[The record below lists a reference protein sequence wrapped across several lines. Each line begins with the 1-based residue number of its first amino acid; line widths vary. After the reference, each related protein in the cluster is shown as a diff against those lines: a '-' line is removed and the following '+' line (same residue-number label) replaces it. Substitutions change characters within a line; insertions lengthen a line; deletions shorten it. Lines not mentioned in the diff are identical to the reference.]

1 MIQLRVKKFK
11 KEHIYKDKSLY
22 YCLNGGILGSDEP
35 TNLDGVVISREVQL
49 LYIMN
54 IGEVEVYTIE

>member
-1 MIQLRVKKFK
+1 MIYFN
-11 KEHIYKDKSLY
+11 IYTDKSLY
-22 YCLNGGILGSDEP
+22 YCLNEGILGSDEP

-54 IGEVEVYTIE
+54 IGKVEVYTIE